1 MDKLILEQTMV
12 QALEDAAN
20 SNIPDKGYRFI
31 QGTQEEFISFEMLW
45 YKARSYASYFQQ
57 QGIQPGDYVSMILP
71 TCPEFA
77 YCFYGLMACG
87 AIPTALA
94 SPTFEDQKEGFNRL
108 DKIGE
113 LLEIKHIVMNKTE
126 FDLIGK
132 YLKNY
137 EPMLVEKIPDDQTP
151 IENVHKASPEDTV
164 LVQATS
170 GSTGLPKAVPLTN
183 RNLAANIQQIADRV
197 NITSDDIIITW
208 LPLYHDFGLIGNFL
222 STVYF
227 KYNSVLQSPYEFLKR
242 PITWL
247 RAIEKYKATITVSP
261 NFALSYA
268 VARINEEDRNSLD
281 ISSLK
286 VAIVGSEPVNMKTL
300 RSFADYFKT
309 SGFNLNTFAIGY
321 GGSEAGLLATMRPW
335 GEALSSDIVSRSNLS
350 DNGEI
355 TEPKYPNDSLEIA
368 DCGSPVT
375 NFEIEIRDT
384 KGNKTKD
391 CQVGHI
397 WWKSPSLTSGYIGSE
412 EINKREFVDD
422 WFNSG
427 DLGYLKN
434 DHLFVTGRHKELVII
449 RGQNYIPTDF
459 EVIATQIEGVK
470 EGRVVA
476 FGDVDDE
483 TGSEELILVCGIDI
497 TAGHDQATLAAS
509 IKSLVAEKTG
519 IAPYKIQFIP
529 HNMMPRTT
537 GGKLQRLKVKK
548 LYISMKQQ

>member
-1 MDKLILEQTMV
+1 
-12 QALEDAAN
+12 
-20 SNIPDKGYRFI
+20 
-31 QGTQEEFISFEMLW
+31 
-45 YKARSYASYFQQ
+45 
-57 QGIQPGDYVSMILP
+57 
-71 TCPEFA
+71 
-77 YCFYGLMACG
+77 
-87 AIPTALA
+87 
-94 SPTFEDQKEGFNRL
+94 
-108 DKIGE
+108 
-113 LLEIKHIVMNKTE
+113 
-126 FDLIGK
+126 
-132 YLKNY
+132 
-137 EPMLVEKIPDDQTP
+137 
-151 IENVHKASPEDTV
+151 
-164 LVQATS
+164 
-170 GSTGLPKAVPLTN
+170 
-183 RNLAANIQQIADRV
+183 
-197 NITSDDIIITW
+197 
-208 LPLYHDFGLIGNFL
+208 
-222 STVYF
+222 
-227 KYNSVLQSPYEFLKR
+227 
-242 PITWL
+242 
-247 RAIEKYKATITVSP
+247 
-261 NFALSYA
+261 
-268 VARINEEDRNSLD
+268 
-281 ISSLK
+281 
-286 VAIVGSEPVNMKTL
+286 
-300 RSFADYFKT
+300 
-309 SGFNLNTFAIGY
+309 
-321 GGSEAGLLATMRPW
+321 MRPW